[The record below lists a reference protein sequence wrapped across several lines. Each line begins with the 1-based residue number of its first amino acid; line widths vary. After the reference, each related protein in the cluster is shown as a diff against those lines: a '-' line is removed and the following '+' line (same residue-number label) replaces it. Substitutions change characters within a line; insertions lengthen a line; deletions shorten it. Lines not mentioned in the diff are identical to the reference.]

1 MKTKNYFLI
10 LVLLLLCT
18 SANAQL
24 KVKSDGRVQIGRMDL
39 DEDKYKI
46 STLQLMGKGYLGAGS
61 KITFGDMGRWDYGGM
76 NVFVGEYE
84 NGRYTDTNTIKPDD
98 KNEDTDRLWLHGKLG
113 TVFTYNFDKKVMVA
127 ASIASDGKFTIN
139 NQVKANGLTI
149 TSDERL
155 KENIKDLSG
164 SGKDLLKSLKG
175 VKGVSYNLRYT
186 SPSPA
191 IHTLVSDETSEPLT
205 EKEIRNIAEA
215 AEVEKKLAEQ
225 AKKKRIGFLAQDI
238 EKVFPEL
245 VETDEDGIK
254 SVDYIGMIPVLLEG
268 IKELQAEN
276 EALQEQSKYLLSQIH
291 ELALLTGSALLPN
304 PHSPFKS
311 SNMSSGDGELEN
323 NITGN
328 KPAALHVTNST
339 AETEVTYELPEH
351 YTNAE
356 LFVHNISGM
365 TGTIGFDLNKNK
377 SGVTIPASKLPTG
390 VYAFTLVVDGM
401 QIGEEKVFLER

>member
-10 LVLLLLCT
+10 LVLLLLCI

-139 NQVKANGLTI
+139 NQVTANGLTI

-175 VKGVSYNLRYT
+175 IKGLSYNL
-186 SPSPA
+186 
-191 IHTLVSDETSEPLT
+191 I
-205 EKEIRNIAEA
+205 
-215 AEVEKKLAEQ
+215 
-225 AKKKRIGFLAQDI
+225 
-238 EKVFPEL
+238 
-245 VETDEDGIK
+245 
-254 SVDYIGMIPVLLEG
+254 
-268 IKELQAEN
+268 
-276 EALQEQSKYLLSQIH
+276 
-291 ELALLTGSALLPN
+291 
-304 PHSPFKS
+304 
-311 SNMSSGDGELEN
+311 
-323 NITGN
+323 
-328 KPAALHVTNST
+328 
-339 AETEVTYELPEH
+339 
-351 YTNAE
+351 
-356 LFVHNISGM
+356 
-365 TGTIGFDLNKNK
+365 
-377 SGVTIPASKLPTG
+377 
-390 VYAFTLVVDGM
+390 
-401 QIGEEKVFLER
+401 